1 MVQIKED
8 VGCVVI
14 FFSHKFDG
22 HNLFA
27 DVDVSVEW

>member
-8 VGCVVI
+8 VGCAVI

-22 HNLFA
+22 HNPSA
-27 DVDVSVEW
+27 DVDVNVE